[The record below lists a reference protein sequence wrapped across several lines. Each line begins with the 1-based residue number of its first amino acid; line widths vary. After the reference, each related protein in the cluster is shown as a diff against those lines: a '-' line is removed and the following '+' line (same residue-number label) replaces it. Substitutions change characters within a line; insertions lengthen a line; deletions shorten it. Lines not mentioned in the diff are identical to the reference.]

1 MISIVPRLDKTL
13 IFCDLNDFYRD
24 FEVNYTKRLKLSTE
38 DKRIPC
44 QSRLCLSE
52 VMTIVVLF
60 HGSGY
65 KTFKEFYLNEVLKH
79 WRADFPKL
87 VSYNRFVEL
96 IPWSLMLLSCFLHT
110 RRGKMTGISFID
122 STPIEV
128 CHPCRARA
136 HKVFGDLPKWGKNSV
151 GWYYGF
157 KLHLIVNDQG
167 ELLSFQLTAGN
178 TDDRK
183 PVPDLTQSIFGK
195 LFGDKGYISQD
206 LFKQLYDKGLKLIT
220 RYRKDMNNRL
230 VPLIERILLRK
241 RAIIES
247 VNDQLKNICQV
258 QHTRHRSVAN
268 FMVNLLGGLIAYTY
282 HPVKPSLDLED
293 KGLPALPPA
302 MF

>member
-1 MISIVPRLDKTL
+1 MISIVSRLDKTQ
-13 IFCDLNDFYRD
+13 IFCDLNDFYLD
-24 FEVNYTKRLKLSTE
+24 FEENYAKRLKLSTD
-38 DKRIPC
+38 DKRLPC

-65 KTFKEFYLNEVLKH
+65 KTFKEFYLNEVLKY
-79 WRADFPKL
+79 WRVDFPKL
-87 VSYNRFVEL
+87 VSYNRFLEL
-96 IPWSLMLLSCFLHT
+96 IPWSLLLLSCFLHT

-122 STPIEV
+122 STPMEV
-128 CHPCRARA
+128 CHPCRTKT

-167 ELLSFQLTAGN
+167 ELLSFQLTAAN
-178 TDDRK
+178 TYDRK
-183 PVPDLTQSIFGK
+183 PVLDLTQSIFGK
-195 LFGDKGYISQD
+195 LFGDKGYISRD
-206 LFKQLYDKGLKLIT
+206 LLRQLYDKGLKLIT
-220 RYRKDMNNRL
+220 RYRNNMNNRL

-258 QHTRHRSVAN
+258 QRTRHRSISN
-268 FMVNLLGGLIAYTY
+268 FMVNLLGGLIAYT
-282 HPVKPSLDLED
+282 
-293 KGLPALPPA
+293 
-302 MF
+302 